1 MKKWKS
7 SIMPKAVSLAMA
19 AAMTAALPMSYV
31 SATVVTETGAEVPQ
45 AVKTDYPVDIELPLA
60 EGLTGAK
67 LSIPVDKT
75 KAELDAMISGS
86 QIQAS
91 LNRSADRVYLDPALY
106 PNQKQGGELSTLLAE
121 NNEPIFKNVTYTSS
135 EKDGKVYLDV
145 AFDMGNFFYN
155 HNDDGTYTPDYSVP
169 HTCGGYYMDY
179 TGYFNFSV
187 SDGTNTL
194 GQSNVKVV
202 PYVGFH
208 TMTEVYSNVSDI
220 AAKATAN
227 GLYAKEAS
235 VGTSTGG
242 RNIPYLIISDNK
254 SSVDKWLNFTDEA
267 ETDPSGTLKKIQ
279 SGSYN
284 DLRVPVMYS
293 NVHSNETSATD
304 GIMDFAKTLADN
316 KDISYKK
323 LTGLTDAGKAQLDK
337 ERSDN
342 NQAVADLVKDKV
354 SFLGA
359 INDDQSQ
366 SGKVKMDDYY
376 TYSNKTVKVNDLL
389 DDVFFIIVPSENP
402 DGRTFLSRYPEGGY
416 DLNRDNSFQTTSET
430 ASMQKLI
437 GTYNPVSLTEF
448 HGRIEQFQ
456 CEPCDPPHEPNFEY
470 DLLSDHLIKGGE
482 ELGAAAVAN
491 NKSYNSYVI
500 PERDYLLKDS
510 SKSTGTY
517 WKSPWDDM
525 STSYTPQFAMLQG
538 TCAYTVELPAY
549 NTDATMA
556 VSYGILGQADYIADE
571 KLGYLTSQTK
581 IYERAVSNHN
591 SDSMQE
597 VGQWICD
604 QTDAEGAES
613 SVFRPEYTGKDENGN
628 FYPECYIIPLDK
640 NNQKNLPAAKDML
653 QMLTRNDVKV
663 NFAEKT
669 FAYNGKTYPAGTAIV
684 SMYQA
689 KRSVANGLLY
699 NGTFIN
705 NWSVLYSEGITC
717 FNEARGF
724 SMETVTKPVE
734 YRTIASSMGKGQN
747 YAETTKTL
755 EAVSS
760 TFSGIEGEDVIIE
773 NVSEDSTSAVNAILK
788 NGGKIAMITAG
799 DDMGDFICSYDTY
812 KSVSAKY
819 VLTARGVDGR
829 TVSANYIS
837 KSPTVY
843 INTTGTL
850 VPSTTG
856 YIGTNH
862 VTWNAYEEQY
872 GYDKLAM
879 KLMNFN
885 VTTDPSTADIIAGA
899 CTIDDGALAKIKAG
913 TPYIGYGSAA
923 NDIYGCGGTP
933 DTALLG
939 DMVQRDMTTS
949 NSAFQDCLGYVT
961 YPEKTLTNA
970 TYVNENDNIMYGY
983 SDVGM
988 GYFSKVPAGSKVLVK
1003 MDGTKTPQEGFIQT
1017 YTADYKAGYD
1027 KYINGSIQGFE
1038 YKGKDP
1044 AGNNINVALF
1054 ANSLT
1059 NKGHQRDEYA
1069 FISNFAFSNM
1079 LSGSY
1084 QATATSAKKDV
1095 TINTDKDVTDAE
1107 LTKDMMSAID
1117 DTSLMTGSTVT
1128 VTVPAGVKVEK
1139 TVFAEAKAKGI
1150 NITLKSNDAKATFAF
1165 TADKL
1170 DSSIIKDMAAFD
1182 PAVSIG
1188 TAVKDIDDIL
1198 KNLDP
1203 KTKKI
1208 NVSFAY
1214 SGKLPGEAEVTLD
1227 LAAAGFTEG
1236 SLIYLYYFNPSDK
1249 QFTLVDTAAI
1259 ASQKATFTMTH
1270 CSDFVA
1276 TDAALPVQNQAK
1288 APKTGVAANGLC
1300 ALVAMMGVA
1309 FVGFMLMRKDK

>member
-7 SIMPKAVSLAMA
+7 SIVPKVISLAMA
-19 AAMTAALPMSYV
+19 AAMTAALPMSHV
-31 SATVVTETGAEVPQ
+31 SAIVVTGTGAEVPQ
-45 AVKTDYPVDIELPLA
+45 AVKTEYPVDLELPLA
-60 EGLTGAK
+60 EGLTNAK

-75 KAELDAMISGS
+75 KADLDALISGS
-86 QIQAS
+86 QIKVS
-91 LNRSADRVYLDPALY
+91 LDRNADRVYLDPALY
-106 PNQKQGGELSTLLAE
+106 PNQKAGGDLSTLVAE
-121 NNEPIFKNVTYTSS
+121 NQQPIFKNVNYASS

-145 AFDMGNFFYN
+145 AFDMGNFFYKKN
-155 HNDDGTYTPDYSVP
+155 KDDTYTADYSVP

-179 TGYFNFSV
+179 TGYFNFAV

-194 GQSNVKVV
+194 GKSDVKVV

-284 DLRVPVMYS
+284 DIRVPVMYS
-293 NVHSNETSATD
+293 NVHSNETAATD

-323 LTGLTDAGKAQLDK
+323 LTGLTDAGQTQLNK

-359 INDDQSQ
+359 INDDQSV
-366 SGKVKMDDYY
+366 SGKVKIDDYY
-376 TYSNKTVKVNDLL
+376 DYSTKTVKVNDLL

-430 ASMQKLI
+430 AAMQKLI

-448 HGRIEQFQ
+448 HGRINQFQ

-500 PERDYLLKDS
+500 PERDYLKVDS
-510 SKSTGTY
+510 SKKTGTY
-517 WKSPWDDM
+517 WDSPWDDM

-549 NTDATMA
+549 NTDATIA
-556 VSYGILGQADYIADE
+556 VSYGILGQADYIAGE

-581 IYERAVSNHN
+581 IFERAVSNHN

-597 VGQWICD
+597 VGQWLCD

-613 SVFRPEYTGKDENGN
+613 SVFRPEYTGQDENGN
-628 FYPECYIIPLDK
+628 FYPECYIIPMDK
-640 NNQKNLPAAKDML
+640 NNQKNLPAARDML
-653 QMLTRNDVKV
+653 QMLSRNDVKV

-669 FAYNGKTYPAGTAIV
+669 FTYNGKAYPAGTAII

-705 NWSVLYSEGITC
+705 NWTVLYSEGITC

-724 SMETVTKPVE
+724 DMETVTKPVA

-755 EAVSS
+755 EAVTS
-760 TFSGIEGEDVIIE
+760 TFSGIEGEDVIIK
-773 NVSEDSTSAVNAILK
+773 NVSEDSTSAINYILK
-788 NGGKIAMITAG
+788 NGGKIAMITSG
-799 DDMGDFICSYDTY
+799 DNMGDFICSFDTY
-812 KSVSAKY
+812 KTVSAKY

-829 TVSANYIS
+829 TISANYIS
-837 KSPTVY
+837 KAPTVY
-843 INTTGTL
+843 INTTGAL
-850 VPSTTG
+850 EPSSTG

-885 VTTDPSTADIIAGA
+885 VTTDPSKADVIAGA
-899 CTIDDGALAKIKAG
+899 CSIDDGALTKIKSG

-923 NDIYGCGGTP
+923 NDIYGCGGTA
-933 DTALLG
+933 DTALFG
-939 DMVQRDMTTS
+939 NMVSRDMTTD
-949 NSAFQDCLGYVT
+949 AAVFQDCLGYVT

-970 TYVNENDNIMYGY
+970 TYINENDNVMYGY
-983 SDVGM
+983 SDLGM
-988 GYFSKVPAGSKVLVK
+988 GYFSKIPDGAKALVK

-1017 YTADYKAGYD
+1017 YTPEFKAGYD
-1027 KYINGSIQGFE
+1027 KYINGSVQGFE

-1044 AGNNINVALF
+1044 DGNNINVTLF

-1069 FISNFAFSNM
+1069 FISNFIFSNM

-1095 TINTDKDVTDAE
+1095 TINTNGDVTDAE
-1107 LTKDMMSAID
+1107 LTKNLITALD
-1117 DTSLMTGSTVT
+1117 DTSLLPGSTIT
-1128 VTVPAGVKVEK
+1128 ATVPAGVKVEK
-1139 TVFAEAKAKGI
+1139 AVFAEAKAKGI
-1150 NITLKSNDAKATFAF
+1150 NITLKSSDAKATFAF
-1165 TADKL
+1165 AADKL
-1170 DSSIIKDMAAFD
+1170 DSSIIKDMASFD
-1182 PAVSIG
+1182 PTVSIG
-1188 TAVKDIDDIL
+1188 TAVKSIDDIL

-1208 NVSFAY
+1208 DVSFVY

-1227 LAAAGFTEG
+1227 MAAAGFTDG
-1236 SLIYLYYFNPSDK
+1236 SLIYLYYFDPSDNL
-1249 QFTLVDTAAI
+1249 FSLTDAATITAG
-1259 ASQKATFTMTH
+1259 KATFTMTH
-1270 CSDFVA
+1270 CSEYVA
-1276 TDAALPVQNQAK
+1276 SNAALPVQYLKK
-1288 APKTGVAANGLC
+1288 APKTGVAVNGFYVI
-1300 ALVAMMGVA
+1300 AAMMGLA
-1309 FVGFMLMRKDK
+1309 FVGFMLMRKEK